1 MLNLSFPLS
10 ELEYFLLILMRIAS
24 FVFAAPFF
32 STRGVPNHVKVAL
45 SVFISYIMYQFGPE
59 HIYPQY
65 STFIAYCV
73 VVLKEVAVGLL
84 IGLGAQLCT
93 SVVLFAGR
101 VIDMEVGLSMANVFD
116 PTTNEQSTISG
127 VILQYG
133 TMLIL
138 YTTGLHRYLLKAL
151 METFTLIPINGIHI
165 STDRLLTNL
174 TAFLSNYIIIGF
186 RICLPVFASITL
198 MNIVLGLLAKL
209 APQMNMFSVGI
220 QLKLLAGLS
229 VLLITMRM
237 MPDICNF
244 ISMQMQQMIV
254 ATVEGFVVGWVDN
267 FVYPLNIAVHTDQ
280 LIVFPRTVH
289 ACKTF
294 IVGLCCFIKR
304 GRLYTGNDIVGAS
317 DFCERG

>member
-24 FVFAAPFF
+24 FVIVAPFF
-32 STRGVPNHVKVAL
+32 STKGVPNQVKVAF
-45 SVFISYIMYQFGPE
+45 SIFVAYIMYQFGPE
-59 HIYPQY
+59 HNYPQY

-84 IGLGAQLCT
+84 IGLSAQLCT

-101 VIDMEVGLSMANVFD
+101 VIDMEVGLSMASVLD
-116 PTTNEQSTISG
+116 PTTNEQTTISG

-151 METFTLIPINGIHI
+151 METFVLIPINGIHMD
-165 STDRLLTNL
+165 TDRLLSNL
-174 TAFLSNYIIIGF
+174 LSFMSNYIVIGF

-209 APQMNMFSVGI
+209 APQLNMFSVGI
-220 QLKLLAGLS
+220 QLKLLTGLS
-229 VLLITMRM
+229 VLLITMSM
-237 MPDICNF
+237 MPDISNF
-244 ISMQMQQMIV
+244 ISVQIQQMIT
-254 ATVEGFVVGWVDN
+254 ATVEG
-267 FVYPLNIAVHTDQ
+267 LM
-280 LIVFPRTVH
+280 
-289 ACKTF
+289 
-294 IVGLCCFIKR
+294 
-304 GRLYTGNDIVGAS
+304 
-317 DFCERG
+317 